1 MDASL
6 FSFPTILAQQS
17 VPSSYGLTQLLIP
30 LLFIVAMWFLII
42 APQRKRQKVHAT
54 MLASLKSGD
63 QIITNG
69 GIYGAVTNV
78 KEDRLVL
85 RIAENT
91 KIELS
96 KNFVSSKVDDSKK

>member
-1 MDASL
+1 MDSPL
-6 FSFPTILAQQS
+6 FSFPAILAQQS
-17 VPSSYGLTQLLIP
+17 APPSYGLTQLLIP

-42 APQRKRQKVHAT
+42 APQRKRQKVHAA

-63 QIITNG
+63 QVITNG
-69 GIYGAVTNV
+69 GIYGSVTSV
-78 KEDRLVL
+78 KDDRLVI